1 MKKGLVIAEKPSLMR
16 TIRDVYEK
24 HKNELPYELEFIA
37 QQGHLLTLKLPSE
50 LDPEQAKWSF
60 DHLPFFP
67 TYPPCRVCFVR
78 HILQIIFS

>member
-50 LDPEQAKWSF
+50 LDPE
-60 DHLPFFP
+60 
-67 TYPPCRVCFVR
+67 
-78 HILQIIFS
+78 

>member
-67 TYPPCRVCFVR
+67 TEHGGQVLRR
-78 HILQIIFS
+78 KQKKNITI